1 MVRWREALTVI
12 SSFLA
17 ASLAT
22 NCSKRAH
29 KEVDV
34 FGSVILLGKLG
45 AGDIRKTT
53 NGNTSQ
59 LLKAKGEAYIY

>member
-1 MVRWREALTVI
+1 MQSVEGSVVRWMEALTVI

-17 ASLAT
+17 ASTAA

-34 FGSVILLGKLG
+34 LDSVILLGKLG
-45 AGDIRKTT
+45 AGDIRKTVLMGRLH
-53 NGNTSQ
+53 N
-59 LLKAKGEAYIY
+59 

>member
-1 MVRWREALTVI
+1 MQSVRGLGGEMEEALTVI

-17 ASLAT
+17 ASTAA

-34 FGSVILLGKLG
+34 LGSVILLGKLG
-45 AGDIRKTT
+45 AGDIRKTVLMGT
-53 NGNTSQ
+53 LHN
-59 LLKAKGEAYIY
+59 